1 MGNPRAVRAVG
12 RPCAS
17 LGELIGER
25 RVPSEKLLMWLLA
38 RLDPNRF
45 AAPWER
51 RAGDETNPQRLMHG
65 AFPAL
70 LADLTDTAET

>member
-1 MGNPRAVRAVG
+1 
-12 RPCAS
+12 
-17 LGELIGER
+17 
-25 RVPSEKLLMWLLA
+25 MWLLA